1 MKGFERLIIIKV
13 EIRRFVAQLSKT
25 VPERQELDSK
35 YLRDYMS
42 AEKIIAEI
50 KKGVYKPV
58 YWLEGDEDFF
68 IDKVLWIHLLS
79 SQILTDSLN

>member
-1 MKGFERLIIIKV
+1 
-13 EIRRFVAQLSKT
+13 VAQLSKT

-50 KKGVYKPV
+50 K
-58 YWLEGDEDFF
+58 
-68 IDKVLWIHLLS
+68 
-79 SQILTDSLN
+79 